1 MTRKQT
7 VLVFWG
13 VVLSAVASI
22 YFFYILPTQ
31 RERDAQRQSAAII
44 GPAIKANPRFAKVE
58 IHLVADGPFFVL
70 SGKVQSQA
78 DLATLSKMVKDTALP
93 RMPII
98 DVVVAEH
105 P

>member
-7 VLVFWG
+7 LLVFWG

-22 YFFYILPTQ
+22 YFFHILPTQ
-31 RERDAQRQSAAII
+31 RERDAQRQSADII

-93 RMPII
+93 RMPIV

>member
-1 MTRKQT
+1 M
-7 VLVFWG
+7 LVFWG

-22 YFFYILPTQ
+22 YFFDILPKQ
-31 RERDAQRQSAAII
+31 RGRDAQRQSAAII
-44 GPAIKANPRFAKVE
+44 GPVIKANPRFAKVE

-70 SGKVQSQA
+70 SGKVQSEA

-93 RMPII
+93 RMPIV